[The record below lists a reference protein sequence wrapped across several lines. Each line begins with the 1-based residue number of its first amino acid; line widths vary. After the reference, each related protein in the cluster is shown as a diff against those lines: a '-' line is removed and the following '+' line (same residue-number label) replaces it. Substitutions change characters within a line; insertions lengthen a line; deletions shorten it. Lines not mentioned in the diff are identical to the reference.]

1 MAGPMEIGRCPA
13 CDQPYTAR
21 DVAGL
26 GILRARP
33 ARDGGP
39 VVEYRCARCDRTI
52 ALVPHGEGR
61 YAPPG
66 APIPEPVPAEQR
78 VPPWV
83 DRVPSSAAHE
93 ARTPPRHAG
102 PEEPARPSASAPP
115 PRRERVEP
123 PPRAA
128 PAPTPGD
135 GPMTLV
141 EALEVLGVSPAADRD
156 AIERAY
162 RDRSVQCHPDKVAH
176 LDAEFQA
183 LAERKFRRLRAAY
196 DLLMG

>member
-1 MAGPMEIGRCPA
+1 MEIGRCPA

-39 VVEYRCARCDRTI
+39 VVEYRCARCDRRI
-52 ALVPHGEGR
+52 ALVPLGEGR

-66 APIPEPVPAEQR
+66 APVPEPVPAEHR
-78 VPPWV
+78 VPPWA
-83 DRVPSSAAHE
+83 DRAAAASGPRE
-93 ARTPPRHAG
+93 PRPTTSRPPERPDETARAAAG
-102 PEEPARPSASAPP
+102 APP

-123 PPRAA
+123 PPGTA
-128 PAPTPGD
+128 PASED
-135 GPMTLV
+135 GPMTLTQ
-141 EALEVLGVSPAADRD
+141 ALEVLGVSPAADRD
-156 AIERAY
+156 TIERAY

>member
-1 MAGPMEIGRCPA
+1 MEIGRCPA

-21 DVAGL
+21 EVAGL

-39 VVEYRCARCDRTI
+39 VVEHRCTRCDRRI
-52 ALVPHGEGR
+52 ELIPYGEGR

-66 APIPEPVPAEQR
+66 APVPEPVPAEHR
-78 VPPWV
+78 VPPWAG
-83 DRVPSSAAHE
+83 RAGEPS
-93 ARTPPRHAG
+93 
-102 PEEPARPSASAPP
+102 EPAEPVEP
-115 PRRERVEP
+115 PRRERPRREPVVP
-123 PPRAA
+123 PPA
-128 PAPTPGD
+128 PPPARPPEGA
-135 GPMTLV
+135 PMTLA
-141 EALEVLGVSPAADRD
+141 EALEVLGVSPAADRG

-183 LAERKFRRLRAAY
+183 LAERKFRRLREAY